1 MKEYYDLRAP
11 YYDDWWVGAA
21 RDRPGWPQEL
31 AQALAAVA
39 SLPPAGTLDV
49 ACGTGYVTERLTG
62 EVVGLDQSAAM
73 LDEARRRLPDRE
85 FVQGDALSLP
95 FPDGAFDR
103 IFTSY
108 FYCHLVEDERVRF
121 LAEARRV
128 APELVVLGSRPGDD
142 DEAGERWEQ
151 RPLKDGSTWPV
162 FKRVFDPDALAA
174 ELARRGA
181 ARRPLVRRRARG
193 VNAVP
198 VARLAEAGPARAA
211 ARASRPAT
219 RSSRCR

>member
-1 MKEYYDLRAP
+1 MPTLRVVKEYYDLRAP

-21 RDRPGWPQEL
+21 RDRPGWPEEL

-39 SLPPAGTLDV
+39 SLPSARTLDV

-95 FPDGAFDR
+95 FPDGAFER

-142 DEAGERWEQ
+142 DEARERWEQ

-174 ELARRGA
+174 ELGGDVLHAGRWFVA
-181 ARRPLVRRRARG
+181 VRA
-193 VNAVP
+193 
-198 VARLAEAGPARAA
+198 
-211 ARASRPAT
+211 
-219 RSSRCR
+219 

>member
-1 MKEYYDLRAP
+1 MKEYYELRAP

-21 RDRPGWPQEL
+21 RDRPGWPEEL

-39 SLPPAGTLDV
+39 SLPSARTLDV

-62 EVVGLDQSAAM
+62 EVVGLDQSASM

-95 FPDGAFDR
+95 FPDGAFER

-142 DEAGERWEQ
+142 DEAWERWEQ
-151 RPLKDGSTWPV
+151 RPLKDGSTWTV

-174 ELARRGA
+174 ELGGDVLHAGRWFVV
-181 ARRPLVRRRARG
+181 VRTA
-193 VNAVP
+193 
-198 VARLAEAGPARAA
+198 
-211 ARASRPAT
+211 
-219 RSSRCR
+219 